1 MTERGRGERSKILC
15 AGIAAQDI
23 IMRVK
28 QFPAAGTKVAA
39 GDYVITGGR
48 LRGQCLNCCCAAQRA
63 RGIRRAARVH
73 QRRGKQPHRRLA

>member
-28 QFPAAGTKVAA
+28 QLRRYAGQ
-39 GDYVITGGR
+39 
-48 LRGQCLNCCCAAQRA
+48 RGRA
-63 RGIRRAARVH
+63 RYPSSSISI
-73 QRRGKQPHRRLA
+73 